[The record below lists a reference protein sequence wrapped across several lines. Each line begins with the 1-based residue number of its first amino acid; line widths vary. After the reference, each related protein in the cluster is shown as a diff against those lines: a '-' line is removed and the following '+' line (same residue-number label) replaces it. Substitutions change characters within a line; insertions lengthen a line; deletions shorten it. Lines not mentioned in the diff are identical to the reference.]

1 MDFIFGIFIVM
12 GAALL
17 ALIKTNKN
25 LRSKDKLRDLEMADS
40 KLEAEQNSIKKQ
52 KDDLKKELAN
62 PKVNK
67 EQLTDKEIEDF
78 WKAKKENK

>member
-25 LRSKDKLRDLEMADS
+25 LRSKNKLKDLEIADS
-40 KLEAEQNSIKKQ
+40 KLEAEQDSIKKQ

-62 PKVNK
+62 PKVNT

-78 WKAKKENK
+78 WKAKKGK